1 MNTDSLH
8 TPESIQAILTAAG
21 VSMSAAQREQMS
33 AFAALLR
40 DWNSRINLISRKD
53 EEQIWRNHILH
64 SLAVLIA
71 PGLPANGAM
80 LDLGTGGG
88 MPGLP
93 LAIMLPDV
101 RFTLVDSIA
110 KKIRAVEDM
119 AAQLALKNVVVHVG
133 RVEDEALLKKCKGRM
148 DVVLA
153 RAVTQLPALVRWS
166 YPLLRREGTRK
177 LIVWKG
183 GLLTEEISEARR
195 HGAVSTI
202 REMPIA
208 IPGEKYFER
217 EEKKLVEV
225 LFS

>member
-1 MNTDSLH
+1 MNTDTLH
-8 TPESIQAILTAAG
+8 TPESVQSILNAAG
-21 VSMSAAQREQMS
+21 VAMSDAQCEQLT
-33 AFAALLR
+33 AFVALLR

-71 PGLPANGAM
+71 PGLQNKGAM

-88 MPGLP
+88 MPGIP

-110 KKIRAVEDM
+110 KKIRVVEDIV
-119 AAQLALKNVVVHVG
+119 AQLALTNVSLHVG
-133 RVEDEALLKKCKGRM
+133 RVEDDELLRKCQGEM

-166 YPLLRREGTRK
+166 APLLRRDGARK

-183 GLLTEEISEARR
+183 GDLKEEITEARR
-195 HGAVSTI
+195 HGRVDKI
-202 REMPIA
+202 RELPIVV
-208 IPGEKYFER
+208 PGEAYFER
-217 EEKKLVEV
+217 EEKKLIEV
-225 LFS
+225 HFS